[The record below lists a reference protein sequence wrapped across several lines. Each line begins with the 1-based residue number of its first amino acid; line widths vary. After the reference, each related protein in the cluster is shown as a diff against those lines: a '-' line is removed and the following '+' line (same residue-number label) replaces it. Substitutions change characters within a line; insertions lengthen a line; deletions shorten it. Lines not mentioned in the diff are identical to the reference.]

1 MYAGTLNPTKGRS
14 AALLVIAG
22 LHAGVV
28 VALASASA
36 WREIT
41 HASPAIDVVIV
52 QQPPRPVEPPRPI
65 PLPNMRPPEIHI
77 PAPPVENL
85 FNIRME
91 ETKPASAPPPV
102 AAAVVVAAAAPTP
115 EPMVQPPRGDIAYLN
130 NPAPAYPAV
139 SKKTREQGRVMLRV
153 RVDEKGKVEDVRVE
167 SSSGFKRLDE
177 AAREAVSQ
185 WRFLPARL
193 GERAVA
199 GWALVPINFQLRG

>member
-1 MYAGTLNPTKGRS
+1 MYTGTFSPTTGRS
-14 AALLVIAG
+14 AAWLVIVG
-22 LHAGVV
+22 LHAGIV

-36 WREIT
+36 WREMT
-41 HASPAIDVVIV
+41 HVTQAIDVVLV
-52 QQPPRPVEPPRPI
+52 QQPPRPVEVPRPI

-77 PAPPVENL
+77 PTPPIDGL
-85 FNIRME
+85 FIRME
-91 ETKPASAPPPV
+91 EAKAVSPPPPV
-102 AAAVVVAAAAPTP
+102 AAPVVAAAPPAP
-115 EPMVQPPRGDIAYLN
+115 EPTLQPPRGDIAYLN

-153 RVDEKGKVEDVRVE
+153 RVDEQGKVENVFVE
-167 SSSGFKRLDE
+167 SSSGFTRLDE
-177 AAREAVSQ
+177 AAREAVSH

>member
-1 MYAGTLNPTKGRS
+1 MYSGTLNLNAGRS
-14 AALLVIAG
+14 AAFLVIAG

-28 VALASASA
+28 VALATASA

-41 HASPAIDVVIV
+41 HAAQAIDVVIV
-52 QQPPRPVEPPRPI
+52 QQPPRPVEAPRPI

-77 PAPPVENL
+77 PTPPMENL
-85 FNIRME
+85 FTIRME
-91 ETKPASAPPPV
+91 EAKPASPPPP
-102 AAAVVVAAAAPTP
+102 AAAPVVVAAAPVVEPTL
-115 EPMVQPPRGDIAYLN
+115 QPPRGDIAYLN
-130 NPAPAYPAV
+130 NPAPSYPAV

-153 RVDEKGKVEDVRVE
+153 RVDEKGKVENVLVE